1 MFQNKR
7 QVFKR
12 VIEEGEDDHDDS
24 EDDNDD
30 LLEGMPDSLD
40 HNGSSDLQ
48 VLAPSQLLA
57 DSVNLPKTPV
67 KDQSAAKH
75 H

>member
-40 HNGSSDLQ
+40 HNGSDLQ